1 MELDYY
7 WSSAQSG
14 RMNAMVSTGNDPRIL
29 NLTIFSIVSFC
40 WNYYIL
46 WIGSWLGFTNLFE
59 GGFQEKNPCSYR
71 ESKLDPSVPTHQST
85 EVLWKWT

>member
-1 MELDYY
+1 MTSCETVTFHSGLCSMELDYY

-40 WNYYIL
+40 
-46 WIGSWLGFTNLFE
+46 
-59 GGFQEKNPCSYR
+59 
-71 ESKLDPSVPTHQST
+71 
-85 EVLWKWT
+85 